1 MKVDTADN
9 NNNNENEQYT
19 SSCVECDYDAQDCNE
34 LKTHK
39 LSKHEGGPVIIA
51 ATNQIVLA
59 QPNST
64 SSQVGSDKVTAV
76 GPSKQ
81 NRFPFENNLQ
91 QTSGFLSKCT

>member
-59 QPNST
+59 QPT
-64 SSQVGSDKVTAV
+64 QPHLKCGVT
-76 GPSKQ
+76 K
-81 NRFPFENNLQ
+81 
-91 QTSGFLSKCT
+91 